1 MNFGKVIAATA
12 LAVATTCAFADALTD
27 RAKQLLRDRQHK
39 QAYDLLLPQEP
50 ARAGDPEFDYL
61 LGIAALDA
69 GDPERAIFA
78 LERVLAMQP
87 GNHVARAEIARAY
100 LAVGE
105 RESARREFQAVRAQ
119 TIPDDAKETIDK
131 YLSAIASADIT
142 QVRGYFELGVGHDSN
157 VNSATANSRVALPGL
172 GGIIATLDPGSTE
185 EAGGFGAVSGG
196 VNVTHKLSPSFAVVG
211 AGSAAAKF
219 IPEHDQFNTA
229 WADGSLGG
237 RWSVGKEAI
246 TLGVQGQTFAVD
258 MRTYRETAGLV
269 AQWQHNFSE
278 RHQASVFA
286 QASELHYPT
295 QGIRDANRTVAG
307 LAWGRALDGAYSPVI
322 FASAYVGEEDE
333 QSDGVPH
340 LGHELVGVRLG
351 GQVRIRTGLSLFANV
366 AYEQREYGGVEPIFL
381 VEREDK
387 QTDLNVGLSYLLR
400 PGTTLIAQ
408 FTRTDNSSN
417 VVINDFERNLASV
430 ALRFNF

>member
-1 MNFGKVIAATA
+1 MKLGKAIIAAA

-87 GNHVARAEIARAY
+87 NNHVARAEIARAY

-105 RESARREFQAVRAQ
+105 REAARREFQTVREQ
-119 TIPDDAKETIDK
+119 SIPEDAKQTVDR
-131 YLSAIASADIT
+131 YLSAIAAADVT
-142 QVRGYFELGVGHDSN
+142 QVQGYFEIGFGHDSN
-157 VNSATANSRVALPGL
+157 VNSATSNSQIALPGL
-172 GGIIATLDPGSTE
+172 GGIIATLDPGSTQ
-185 EAGGFGAVSGG
+185 EAAGFGALAGG
-196 VNVTHKLSPSFAVVG
+196 VNITHKLSESFAVVG
-211 AGSAAAKF
+211 AASATAKI
-219 IPEHDQFNTA
+219 IPEAEDFNTA
-229 WADGSLGG
+229 WIDGSVGG

-246 TLGVQGQTFAVD
+246 TLGVQGQSFSVD
-258 MRTYRETAGLV
+258 MDTYRQTTGLV

-278 RHQASVFA
+278 RHQATLFA
-286 QASELHYPT
+286 QASDLHYPT
-295 QGIRDANRTVAG
+295 QSIRDVDRTVVG
-307 LAWGRALDGAYSPVI
+307 LAWGRALDGTYSPVI
-322 FASAYVGEEDE
+322 FLSGYIGEENP

-340 LGHELVGVRLG
+340 LGHELAGVRLG
-351 GQVRIRTGLSLFANV
+351 GQVRIRTGLSLFANLS
-366 AYEQREYGGVEPIFL
+366 YEQREYGGVEPVFL
-381 VEREDK
+381 VEREDE
-387 QTDLNVGLSYLLR
+387 QADATVGVSYLLR

-408 FTRTDNSSN
+408 YAHTDNSSN
-417 VVINDFERNLASV
+417 VVINDFDRKVFSV
-430 ALRFNF
+430 SLRFNF